1 MNDNKEKKNINAQNY
16 VIRRSPVVLVYKII
30 IIELIFLVLFFG
42 VSAIFN
48 FFDLEEVFWG
58 PLSAL
63 TIINFSIQFIN
74 IIVIL
79 ILLLAWINRKY
90 IINKD
95 QVIKSRGIIRK
106 RTDAFDIGEI
116 QVAKVRQ
123 SILGRIFK
131 YGHID
136 FQLLFVEEI
145 IKFKY
150 ISKPHVVAD
159 LCEKL
164 KAQKPEGPM
173 TSVAKPHR

>member
-1 MNDNKEKKNINAQNY
+1 MGNNKENTKVSQNY

-30 IIELIFLVLFFG
+30 IIELIFLVLFFS

-48 FFDLEEVFWG
+48 FFELEQVFWG

-63 TIINFSIQFIN
+63 AVINFLIQFIN

-79 ILLLAWINRKY
+79 LILLAWINRKY
-90 IINKD
+90 IINED
-95 QVIKSRGIIRK
+95 QVIKTRGIIKK

-123 SILGRIFK
+123 SIPGRIFK
-131 YGHID
+131 YGDID

-145 IKFKY
+145 VHFKY
-150 ISKPHVVAD
+150 ISKPHVVAN

-164 KAQKPEGPM
+164 KAQHPEGPM
-173 TSVAKPHR
+173 TKVAKPHR